1 MEILRA
7 IGEKILKILQF
18 FAVFIFIIFEEVIWE
33 GIAEPIYKKIR
44 SLELLHKLEITLNKT
59 HVYLVLFLFLLL
71 FVGVEVAGFIA
82 MVYFAQGFMI
92 LGTLLYLSKIPIAG
106 FTFWVF
112 RVSQDRFMEFRWFEY
127 IYWKIVDFFDL
138 IKESTIYKNILNQV
152 VELKNAMKNIK
163 NRYFSKNSL
172 FFKNMKNLYLK
183 VKVLWNKE
191 SSK

>member
-1 MEILRA
+1 
-7 IGEKILKILQF
+7 
-18 FAVFIFIIFEEVIWE
+18 
-33 GIAEPIYKKIR
+33 
-44 SLELLHKLEITLNKT
+44 
-59 HVYLVLFLFLLL
+59 
-71 FVGVEVAGFIA
+71 
-82 MVYFAQGFMI
+82 
-92 LGTLLYLSKIPIAG
+92 
-106 FTFWVF
+106 
-112 RVSQDRFMEFRWFEY
+112 MEFRWFEY